1 MDIRLDEGFLF
12 GMGAFETIA
21 VEKGKPILLEKHIER
36 LEKAADFLQLGSCSA
51 RGFSKEKVFSYLAS
65 QDSEMTDHGVLKIVC
80 SAENMFFQMRKN
92 IYSEKDYAKGFVTD
106 ISKVRRNETS
116 PLVYH
121 KTLNYGDCIL
131 EKELQLQPV
140 STRRSLSIQRARS
153 AREQSAIFS
162 LCAKI

>member
-51 RGFSKEKVFSYLAS
+51 KGFSKEKVFSYLAS

-92 IYSEKDYAKGFVTD
+92 IYSEEDYAKGFVTD
-106 ISKVRRNETS
+106 ISKVRRNETYT
-116 PLVYH
+116 LVYH
-121 KTLNYGDCIL
+121 KTLN
-131 EKELQLQPV
+131 
-140 STRRSLSIQRARS
+140 
-153 AREQSAIFS
+153 
-162 LCAKI
+162 